1 MGITDPIA
9 DMLTRIRN
17 ANSAGHNQ
25 VDIPASKLKLKIAKV
40 LREEGFIKDYYFIR
54 SGAQGIIR
62 VFLKYT
68 SEGQKILTN
77 LKRVS
82 KPGLRIYKKAKN
94 LPKVRG
100 GRGIVVLSTSNG
112 IMTAGKARELGIG
125 GEILCY
131 VW

>member
-9 DMLTRIRN
+9 DMLTRVRN

-54 SGAQGIIR
+54 SGPQGIIR

-68 SEGQKILTN
+68 AEGDKILTN
-77 LKRVS
+77 LRRIS
-82 KPGLRIYKKAKN
+82 KPGLRIYKKCKN
-94 LPKVRG
+94 LPKIRG
-100 GRGIVVLSTSNG
+100 GRGIVILSTSNG
-112 IMTAGKARELGIG
+112 IMTEKKARELGVG

>member
-17 ANSAGHNQ
+17 ANSAAHSQ

-68 SEGQKILTN
+68 PDGRKMLTN
-77 LKRVS
+77 LKRIS
-82 KPGLRIYKKAKN
+82 KPGLRVYNKQKN
-94 LPKVRG
+94 IPRVMG
-100 GRGIVVLSTSNG
+100 GKGVVILSTSKG
-112 IMTAGKARELGIG
+112 IITDSKARTLGVG
-125 GEILCY
+125 GEILCH

>member
-1 MGITDPIA
+1 MAVTDPIA

-17 ANSAGHNQ
+17 ANSAMHPQ

-54 SGAQGIIR
+54 SGPQGIIR
-62 VFLKYT
+62 IFLKYAPNGEKVI
-68 SEGQKILTN
+68 SKLT
-77 LKRVS
+77 RIS
-82 KPGLRIYKKAKN
+82 KPGLRIYKKYKN
-94 LPKVRG
+94 LPRVIG
-100 GRGIVVLSTSNG
+100 CMGLAILSTSKG
-112 IMTAGKARELGIG
+112 VMTDSKARSMGVG

>member
-17 ANSAGHNQ
+17 ANSAAHSQ

-62 VFLKYT
+62 IFLKY
-68 SEGQKILTN
+68 SSDGQKVLTG
-77 LKRVS
+77 LRRIS
-82 KPGLRIYKKAKN
+82 KPGLRIYKKNKN
-94 LPKVRG
+94 IPRLRG
-100 GRGIVVLSTSNG
+100 GRGMAILSTSRG
-112 IMTAGKARELGIG
+112 VMTDSRARTLGLG
-125 GEILCY
+125 GEIMCY
-131 VW
+131 IW

>member
-1 MGITDPIA
+1 MGMTDPIA

-17 ANSAGHNQ
+17 ANSAMHSQ

-40 LREEGFIKDYYFIR
+40 LREEGFVKDYYFIR

-62 VFLKYT
+62 VFLKY
-68 SEGQKILTN
+68 SPKGDRVISC

-82 KPGLRIYKKAKN
+82 SPGLRTYKKHKN
-94 LPKVRG
+94 LPKLKG
-100 GRGIVVLSTSNG
+100 GYGMAIVSTSSG
-112 IMTAGKARELGIG
+112 VMTDNKARALGVG
-125 GEILCY
+125 GEVLCY

>member
-9 DMLTRIRN
+9 DMLTRVRN

-54 SGAQGIIR
+54 SGPQGIIR

-68 SEGQKILTN
+68 AEGDKILTN
-77 LKRVS
+77 LRRIS
-82 KPGLRIYKKAKN
+82 KPGLRIYKKCKN
-94 LPKVRG
+94 LPKIRG
-100 GRGIVVLSTSNG
+100 GRGIVILSTSNG
-112 IMTAGKARELGIG
+112 IMTAKKAHELRVG